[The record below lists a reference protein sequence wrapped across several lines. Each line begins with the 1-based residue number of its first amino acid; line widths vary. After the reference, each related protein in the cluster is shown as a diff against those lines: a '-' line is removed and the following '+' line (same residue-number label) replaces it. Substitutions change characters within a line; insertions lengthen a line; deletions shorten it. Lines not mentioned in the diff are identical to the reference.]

1 MLSPASDPYYEAQDE
16 VKSAIKN
23 MQSMHGNWKRL
34 LDSENTARSQRFQ
47 DAHAE
52 LAGELQQL
60 DMELQD
66 ISATI
71 SMVEGNRAAFS
82 GVNDAEVAA
91 RKRFVAESRRTVKQ
105 YKDEVTGQRTLSKLE
120 SDKKSSLMGS
130 SASASNSGARQG
142 NSKDNQDFLNNQRET
157 QMQIMATQDEDL
169 TQISASAQRLNNSA
183 QIINTEL
190 KEQQKML
197 EELDDDLDKQ
207 TEKLNFV
214 MKRMGKLLKTSDN
227 KQLCLII
234 GLTCLMVFL
243 IFLIINT

>member
-16 VKSAIKN
+16 VKSAIKK
-23 MQSMHGNWKRL
+23 MQGMHATWKQL

-52 LAGELQQL
+52 LAAELRQL
-60 DMELQD
+60 DMDLQD

-71 SMVEGNRAAFS
+71 SMVEGNRVAFS
-82 GVNDAEVAA
+82 ISDAEIAA
-91 RKRFVAESRRTVKQ
+91 RKRFVTGSRSTIKEYQ
-105 YKDEVTGQRTLSKLE
+105 NEVTGQRTLSKLE
-120 SDKKSSLMGS
+120 SDKKSSLMRS
-130 SASASNSGARQG
+130 SASGSNSGARQAP
-142 NSKDNQDFLNNQRET
+142 SKHNQDFLNSQRES
-157 QMQIMATQDEDL
+157 QMQIMTRQDEDL
-169 TQISASAQRLNNSA
+169 TEISASAQRLNNSA
-183 QIINTEL
+183 QVINNEL